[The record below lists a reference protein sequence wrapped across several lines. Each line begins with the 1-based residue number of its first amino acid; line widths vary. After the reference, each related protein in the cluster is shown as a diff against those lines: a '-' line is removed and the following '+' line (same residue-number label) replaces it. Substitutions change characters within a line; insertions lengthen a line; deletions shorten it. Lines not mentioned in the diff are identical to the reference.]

1 MVAALLLATV
11 IFNNSDTLVLD
22 SAGCLIERLHPPGHP
37 VTTAVLKTSVEE
49 MHCINYILL
58 KKTD

>member
-1 MVAALLLATV
+1 MATV
-11 IFNNSDTLVLD
+11 IFNNSDMLILD

-37 VTTAVLKTSVEE
+37 VTAVVLDTSVKET
-49 MHCINYILL
+49 HCINQILL